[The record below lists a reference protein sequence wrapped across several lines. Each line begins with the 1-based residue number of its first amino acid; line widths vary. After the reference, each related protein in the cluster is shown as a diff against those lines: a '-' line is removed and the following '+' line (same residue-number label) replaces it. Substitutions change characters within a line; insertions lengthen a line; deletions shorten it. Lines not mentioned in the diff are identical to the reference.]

1 MIDRRHILALAG
13 GAAIVGVAGVLA
25 WPRPAL
31 GFGPVTLRQPRA
43 AALERL
49 GPGALASELCGGV
62 DGTLYSVRDPG
73 FETENNESIPVMAM
87 FGAEDGSVS
96 EISASLSWP
105 NGGIS
110 AEDWHK
116 LVTRQ
121 EAELLRRIVSAN
133 RTASRADDDLAL
145 ETETTFTHADAI
157 IQLHSRWMR
166 RSGAAF
172 SRLHWIAAGQKSVI
186 V

>member
-1 MIDRRHILALAG
+1 MIDRRHILALTG
-13 GAAIVGVAGVLA
+13 GAAIVGVAGVFA

-43 AALERL
+43 VALERL
-49 GPGALASELCGGV
+49 GPGSLASELCGGV

-73 FETENNESIPVMAM
+73 FDTENHEAIPVMAM

-105 NGGIS
+105 NGGMT
-110 AEDWHK
+110 AEDWYK
-116 LVTRQ
+116 LAGNQ
-121 EAELLRRIVSAN
+121 EAELSRRIGSVERA
-133 RTASRADDDLAL
+133 ASRTDDDLAL
-145 ETETTFTHADAI
+145 ETETTFTRADAI
-157 IQLHSRWMR
+157 VQLRSRWMR

>member
-1 MIDRRHILALAG
+1 MIDRRHILALTG
-13 GAAIVGVAGVLA
+13 GAGIIGMTGVLA

-31 GFGPVTLRQPRA
+31 GFGPVALRQLRGV
-43 AALERL
+43 ALERL
-49 GPGALASELCGGV
+49 GPGALVSELCGGV

-73 FETENNESIPVMAM
+73 FETANAEAIPVMAM

-116 LVTRQ
+116 LVARQ
-121 EAELLRRIVSAN
+121 EAELLRRIGSVDRAA
-133 RTASRADDDLAL
+133 TRADDDLAL

-157 IQLHSRWMR
+157 VQLRSRWMR